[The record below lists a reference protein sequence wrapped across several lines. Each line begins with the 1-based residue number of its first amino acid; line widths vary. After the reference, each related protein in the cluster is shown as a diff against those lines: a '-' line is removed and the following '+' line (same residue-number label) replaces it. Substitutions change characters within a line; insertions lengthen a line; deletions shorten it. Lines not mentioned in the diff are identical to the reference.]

1 MQLDRRK
8 NLIRDEAGVIAKFGV
23 EPASIPDYLALVGDA
38 ADGYP
43 GLAGW
48 GAKSASEILARYRHI
63 EAIPDSWRDWGI
75 DVVNPFALSETLRR
89 DRERALLFRD
99 LATLR
104 TDIPL
109 FKSVEELRWGG
120 ATAAF
125 PPLAARL
132 DASLTRKKI
141 ER

>member
-1 MQLDRRK
+1 M
-8 NLIRDEAGVIAKFGV
+8 RDDDPLAELEAVPPSALNEKL
-23 EPASIPDYLALVGDA
+23 SIFR
-38 ADGYP
+38 YP

-48 GAKSASEILARYRHI
+48 GAKSASKILARFRLI
-63 EAIPDSWRDWGI
+63 ESIPESWRDWGV

-109 FKSVEELRWGG
+109 FNSVEELRWTG

-125 PPLAARL
+125 PPLAARF
-132 DASLTRKKI
+132 DASLTAKKAAPNPT
-141 ER
+141 

>member
-1 MQLDRRK
+1 
-8 NLIRDEAGVIAKFGV
+8 VIAKFGV
-23 EPASIPDYLALVGDA
+23 EPTSIPDYLALVGDA

-48 GAKSASEILARYRHI
+48 GAKSASKVLARYRHI
-63 EAIPDSWRDWGI
+63 ESIPESWRDWGV
-75 DVVNPFALSETLRR
+75 DVVNPFVLSETLRR
-89 DRERALLFRD
+89 DRERALLFRH

-104 TDIPL
+104 VDIPL
-109 FKSVEELRWGG
+109 FESVKELRWAG

-132 DASLTRKKI
+132 DASLRQKKKAA
-141 ER
+141 RA